1 MIRSLYSAV
10 SGMIVQQSKQDVIT
24 NNMANSETNGFKG
37 DDLMIK
43 NFKNVLISN
52 SEDIQ
57 NGKNVRK
64 TIGSLSLGSKVD
76 ATTTDFTQGTIT
88 NSDSADDF
96 AIDGRGFFTISQGTG
111 AGSQNYYT
119 RDGHFHV
126 NMQGDLMDEN
136 GDAVM
141 GKNLAT
147 GNVEKI
153 NVGNGKLTS
162 DSYGNLSVDG
172 KPTYSFSLVD
182 FNDYKSLKKV
192 GNNLYSGTNPILN
205 ANVSVQQNALEG
217 SNVNSI
223 NSMVDMMSTMRNFES
238 DQKVISAIDQSLGLA
253 ANDVGKV

>member
-10 SGMIVQQSKQDVIT
+10 SGMIVQQSKEDVIT

-37 DDLMIK
+37 DNLMIK
-43 NFKNVLISN
+43 SFKSVMLSN
-52 SEDIQ
+52 SSDIV
-57 NGKNVRK
+57 NGKNVRNN
-64 TIGSLSLGSKVD
+64 IGSISLGSDVD
-76 ATTTDFTQGTIT
+76 STATDFTQGSIT
-88 NSDSADDF
+88 SSDSADDF
-96 AIDGRGFFTISQGTG
+96 AIDGRGFFTVSQGTG
-111 AGSQNYYT
+111 ASAQNYYT

-182 FNDYKSLKKV
+182 FNNYNSLKKV
-192 GNNLYSGTNPILN
+192 GSNLYSGTNPILN
-205 ANVSVQQNALEG
+205 ANVSVQQNALES
-217 SNVNSI
+217 SNVNSV
-223 NSMVDMMSTMRNFES
+223 NAMTDMMSTMRNFET
-238 DQKVISAIDQSLGLA
+238 DQKVVSAIDQTLGEA
-253 ANDVGKV
+253 VNSVGKV